1 VSKAQELLNNAPPLL
16 QILSTGAHRFYLFI
30 GSILLIFS
38 LFASPSFGEE
48 VIVIIS
54 GLEGKEL
61 INAQKSVQIPSGIV
75 ENGQIDNELL
85 GLFVKGIPNKIA
97 DSLKPF
103 GYYHAIAKT
112 QAERQSDEY
121 RVAVFVEKGEPITI
135 SRVHVD
141 IVGPGAPTASFLDS
155 KSSFPF
161 KAADI
166 LRQDIYEDWKKD
178 LTTKAANLGYLDG
191 DFTEHR
197 IAIRTTENK
206 AEIDLVFDTGHQYFF
221 NGTVFSGVV
230 SYPVD
235 FMRSFLAFKTGDVF
249 SYTKLGQSQANLNN
263 SERFRNVLITADKS
277 MAHDY
282 QLPVEI
288 EVEEAPRAHMR
299 IGGGY
304 GTDTGPRFILRYQHL
319 NMMGKAHEFQTAL
332 DMSQYK
338 QGVAAKYMIP
348 GTTDYRSHTGLKL
361 AWLREDVDTYT
372 TRSISLE
379 AEREQSLGQGRIG
392 NIFLRLLREE
402 SEVGYERTISFL
414 VLPGVR
420 FTASDYDNLIRP
432 RKGYRVSAEI
442 KGTSTYLG
450 SNQTLLQSVAD
461 AAFAYPLGA
470 DYTFFG
476 RMRVGWTLQQ
486 ESILDL
492 PASLRFFAGGDRS
505 VRGYAYQS
513 LGPKDSDDN
522 VIGGKNVFIGSL
534 EVERSIGKDWGIAA
548 FFDAGNAFDD
558 VSRITLYRGAGLGV
572 RYYTRV
578 GPISLDIAR
587 PFDRGYPVV
596 RIHVTLGFGI

>member
-1 VSKAQELLNNAPPLL
+1 LLKNAPSLL
-16 QILSTGAHRFYLFI
+16 HISPPGAHHFCLLI
-30 GSILLIFS
+30 SSILLIFS

-48 VIVIIS
+48 VVVTVS
-54 GLEGKEL
+54 GLDGKEL
-61 INAQKSVQIPSGIV
+61 INAQKSVQIPSDII
-75 ENGQIDNELL
+75 ENGKIDNELL
-85 GLFVKGIPNKIA
+85 SVFVKDIPNKIA

-103 GYYHAIAKT
+103 GYYHAIVKT
-112 QAERQSDEY
+112 QAEHQSDEY

-135 SRVHVD
+135 TRVHVD
-141 IVGPGAPTASFLDS
+141 IMGPGASTASFLDS
-155 KSSFPF
+155 KSSFPL
-161 KAADI
+161 KAADV
-166 LRQDIYEDWKKD
+166 LRQDIYEDWKKE
-178 LTTKAANLGYLDG
+178 LTAKAAGLGYLDG

-197 IAIRTTENK
+197 ITIHTTENK

-249 SYTKLGQSQANLNN
+249 SYAKLGQSQANLNN
-263 SERFRNVLITADKS
+263 SERFKNVLITADKG
-277 MAHDY
+277 MAYDY
-282 QLPVEI
+282 QLPVKV
-288 EVEEAPRAHMR
+288 EVEEASKATMR

-304 GTDTGPRFILRYQHL
+304 GTDTGPRFIVRYQHL
-319 NMMGKAHEFQTAL
+319 NMIGKAHELQTAL
-332 DMSQYK
+332 DVSQYK
-338 QGVAAKYMIP
+338 QGLAAKYIIP

-361 AWLREDVDTYT
+361 AWFREDVDTYT

-379 AEREQSLGQGRIG
+379 AEREQNLGQGKIG
-392 NIFLRLLREE
+392 NAFLRLIRED
-402 SEVGYERTISFL
+402 SDIGYEKSVSFL

-420 FTASDYDNLIRP
+420 FTATDYDNLIRP

-450 SNQTLLQSVAD
+450 SNQTLFQSVAD

-476 RMRVGWTLQQ
+476 RMRLGWTLQQ
-486 ESILDL
+486 ESVLDL

-513 LGPKDSDDN
+513 LGPKDADDN
-522 VIGGKNVFIGSL
+522 VIGGKNVFVGSL

-558 VSRITLYRGAGLGV
+558 VSRITLYRGTGLGV

-587 PFDRGYPVV
+587 PLDRGYPVV